1 MRDDLLISDRLL
13 TAGQPTPDELRQA
26 AADGWEVVIN
36 LARPDSDGAF
46 EGEGDLCR
54 SLGME
59 YVSIPVVWEKPTA
72 DDLLRFFAAMEQHRD
87 KRILAHCAFNMRV
100 SVFLYLYRVM
110 KLGMVEETARE
121 DLLAIWQPE
130 GVWAEFVDGVLAKEC
145 FSPPRKKTF
154 KRQILGRE

>member
-1 MRDDLLISDRLL
+1 MRDDLQISDRLL

-26 AADGWEVVIN
+26 AAEGWEVVIN

-59 YVSIPVVWEKPTA
+59 YVSIPVVWEKPTGG
-72 DDLLRFFAAMEQHRD
+72 DLSRFFAAMEGHRE
-87 KRILAHCAFNMRV
+87 KKILAHCAFNMRV
-100 SVFLYLYRVM
+100 SVFLFLYRVL
-110 KLGMVEETARE
+110 KLGVAEETARE

-130 GVWAEFVDGVLAKEC
+130 GVWAQFIDDNLAM
-145 FSPPRKKTF
+145 
-154 KRQILGRE
+154 G